1 MNDQH
6 VMEKLAYDNEGGEIC
21 TPIDTLPKLADFKD
35 LSIDVI
41 FSSNYKHEQIN
52 KFHDI
57 MEMIGYSQHGTYLRP
72 DGRQMATY
80 KPKLEDR

>member
-1 MNDQH
+1 MSEQH
-6 VMEKLAYDNEGGEIC
+6 VMEKLAHDDAGNEIC
-21 TPIDTLPKLADFKD
+21 TPIDTLPKMAEFND

-41 FSSNYKHEQIN
+41 FSSNYPYDQIS

-80 KPKLEDR
+80 KPKMEDR